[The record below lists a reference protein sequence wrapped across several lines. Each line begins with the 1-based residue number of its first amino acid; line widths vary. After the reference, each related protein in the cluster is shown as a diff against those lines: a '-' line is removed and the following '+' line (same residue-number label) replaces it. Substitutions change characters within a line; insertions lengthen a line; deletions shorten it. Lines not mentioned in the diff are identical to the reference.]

1 MLDYLTIHCYYL
13 MCLTKLVFAY
23 FIRWCTLI
31 SLFSSISFCGFAQI
45 KTSVTFSN
53 PWVNQAKQ
61 LNQDRK
67 EYKKYVNDSLKQF
80 KKLDK
85 FYKHQFDSLARVY
98 SLKAEQQTNISATDF
113 IKLKKLKKLDG
124 LYKSK
129 QDSIKAL
136 LVNPDTIQNEFVNRY
151 QHKRDSINDEI
162 LLLFEKYGGIPLH
175 NFGESRDNSFDSLLN
190 QEYNFYSRQY
200 LHNQSD
206 SIPNISIDSLT
217 YYTST
222 RDSLLKEQIN
232 NYLESYAYSIA
243 GIDEMQMEQQ
253 RMLAEQE
260 RLDAY
265 KADFNRYRDKKNL
278 KSNLQKLSK
287 SDLASKNKTLN
298 SAHKTLSTYKK
309 KYLTLPSSKNLE
321 GGIKRTSLENKTF
334 WERIKVGGN
343 LRISQREYLDIDF
356 APSIAYLANT
366 RWSIGTEVVFRG
378 EFGNGKRW
386 QNSFNS
392 DTYGG
397 RIFTDY
403 SVYKS
408 FFAHVEF
415 ENIYTARASS
425 STENR
430 EIQSVPG
437 AMAGMGK
444 TFGLGKNI
452 NGKVLIQYNFIHDET
467 KELYASPWVVRFGF
481 EVKRL
486 KQPNNK

>member
-1 MLDYLTIHCYYL
+1 MY
-13 MCLTKLVFAY
+13 LTKLIFPY
-23 FIRWCTLI
+23 FIRCCILI
-31 SLFSSISFCGFAQI
+31 SLFSSISFCGFAQV

-85 FYKHQFDSLARVY
+85 FYKHQFDSLARAY

-136 LVNPDTIQNEFVNRY
+136 WVNPDSIQNEIANQY

-162 LLLFEKYGGIPLH
+162 LVLSEKYGGFPLN
-175 NFGESRDNSFDSLLN
+175 NFGESQDNSFDSLLS
-190 QEYNFYSRQY
+190 QEYHFYSHQY
-200 LHNQSD
+200 LHNQAD
-206 SIPNISIDSLT
+206 SIPNMSIDSLK
-217 YYTST
+217 YYTSA
-222 RDSLLKEQIN
+222 RDSLLKDQLN
-232 NYLESYAYSIA
+232 DYLESYAYSIA

-253 RMLAEQE
+253 RMVAEQE

-366 RWSIGTEVVFRG
+366 KWAIGTEFVFRG
-378 EFGNGKRW
+378 EFGNGKKW

-397 RIFTDY
+397 RVFTDY

-408 FFAHVEF
+408 FFAHAEF
-415 ENIYTARASS
+415 ENIYTSRTSQQ
-425 STENR
+425 TE
-430 EIQSVPG
+430 IKTTQSVPG

-444 TFGLGKNI
+444 TFGLGKNV
-452 NGKVLIQYNFIHDET
+452 NGKMIIQYNFIHD
-467 KELYASPWVVRFGF
+467 KSKQLYASPWVVRFGF
-481 EVKRL
+481 DVKKL
-486 KQPNNK
+486 KKA